1 MPRHSKYLIVGS
13 SHAALEAATA
23 IRFQDGD
30 GTLTLLTHDT
40 RLPYSP
46 TILPYVV
53 SGRLQPENVTL
64 RGDGY
69 FHDNTIALVRG
80 ATVCSVDAAASTLQL
95 ASGDA
100 WRYDRLLI
108 ATGAAPALPPVAGL
122 NDVAFR
128 VLRSMDDAIGLRE
141 AVGRAK
147 SGIVLGAGL
156 IGMQAAE
163 NMAKAGIAV
172 TVIELQSR
180 VLPDY
185 FAAPAGAIIQAVFSA
200 KGVRVLTGQTVTA
213 AERQGGGCVVTI
225 DNGEKIAADLLL
237 VCTGVRPNVRFLD
250 GSGVEIDVGI
260 LVDDRMRTNVP
271 NVWAAGDVAQARGFW
286 GGTVVN
292 GILPNAV
299 EQGRIAGLDMAE
311 DPDISPFPGAV
322 PLNTYSFFGRHA
334 ISVGVGAHL
343 ADGDGLEVE
352 ESVDNKKGCYRRI
365 ALKDG
370 QLLGI
375 STIND
380 FVDAGIM
387 WQLILRGV
395 DLSPLKAAF
404 IANPRETGRQLMA
417 RHWR

>member
-1 MPRHSKYLIVGS
+1 M
-13 SHAALEAATA
+13 
-23 IRFQDGD
+23 
-30 GTLTLLTHDT
+30 
-40 RLPYSP
+40 
-46 TILPYVV
+46 
-53 SGRLQPENVTL
+53 
-64 RGDGY
+64 
-69 FHDNTIALVRG
+69 
-80 ATVCSVDAAASTLQL
+80 
-95 ASGDA
+95 
-100 WRYDRLLI
+100 
-108 ATGAAPALPPVAGL
+108 
-122 NDVAFR
+122 
-128 VLRSMDDAIGLRE
+128 
-141 AVGRAK
+141 
-147 SGIVLGAGL
+147 
-156 IGMQAAE
+156 
-163 NMAKAGIAV
+163 
-172 TVIELQSR
+172 
-180 VLPDY
+180 
-185 FAAPAGAIIQAVFSA
+185 
-200 KGVRVLTGQTVTA
+200 TA

-260 LVDDRMRTNVP
+260 LVDDRMRTNVA

-334 ISVGVGAHL
+334 ISVGMGAYL

-352 ESVDNKKGCYRRI
+352 ESVDDKKGCYRRI

-395 DLSPLKAAF
+395 DLSPLRAAF

>member
-23 IRFQDGD
+23 IRFQDLE
-30 GTLTLLTHDT
+30 GTLTLLTQDT

-53 SGRLQPENVTL
+53 SGRSRPENVTL
-64 RGDGY
+64 RGEA
-69 FHDNTIALVRG
+69 FFSDNAITLVRG
-80 ATVCSVDAAASTLQL
+80 ATVCSVEPAASTVRL
-95 ASGDA
+95 ASGEA

-108 ATGAAPALPPVAGL
+108 ATGATPALPPVAGL
-122 NDVAFR
+122 NEVPFR
-128 VLRSMDDAIGLRE
+128 VLRSMDDALGLRE

-156 IGMQAAE
+156 IGMHAAE

-172 TVIELQSR
+172 TVIELKSR
-180 VLPDY
+180 VLSDY
-185 FAAPAGAIIQAVFSA
+185 FAARAGAIIQGVFGA
-200 KGVRVLTGQTVTA
+200 KGVRVETGQTVTA
-213 AERQGGGCVVTI
+213 AERQGGGCVVTTAS
-225 DNGEKIAADLLL
+225 GEKIAANLLL
-237 VCTGVRPNVRFLD
+237 VCTGVKPNVRFLG
-250 GSGVEIDVGI
+250 GSGVQTDIGI

-311 DPDISPFPGAV
+311 DPDISPFAGAV

-334 ISVGVGAHL
+334 ISVGMGERF
-343 ADGDGLEVE
+343 ADGVEVE
-352 ESVDNKKGCYRRI
+352 ESVDIEKGSYRRI

-370 QLLGI
+370 RLQGI

-380 FVDAGIM
+380 FVDAGVM
-387 WQLILRGV
+387 WQLILRGI
-395 DLSPLKAAF
+395 DLSPLRSAF
-404 IANPRETGRQLMA
+404 IANPRETGRRLMS